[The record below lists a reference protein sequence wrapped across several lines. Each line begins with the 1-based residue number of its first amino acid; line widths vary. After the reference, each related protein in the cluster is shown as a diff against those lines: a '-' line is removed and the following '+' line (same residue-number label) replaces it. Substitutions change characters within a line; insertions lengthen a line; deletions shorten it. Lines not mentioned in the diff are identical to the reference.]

1 MQASP
6 NQVLG
11 RSHKNRSQGGGASGI
26 LCRDIYSTDRGD
38 NHLVLE
44 DSWPLNS
51 QGSDGKC
58 ELTMSSLVAFN
69 FNLGVQCYDFSTI
82 VNSVFSTLKATSYGT
97 CPLHQQMKIEIA
109 TTQAVT
115 AGATIRTALTIVFIV
130 YTSPELGTP
139 GILTIASIALT
150 ALLQLRQ

>member
-1 MQASP
+1 MSSHLAFRLSSSHLNMQASP

-51 QGSDGKC
+51 QGSDGKH
-58 ELTMSSLVAFN
+58 ELTMSSLVA

-82 VNSVFSTLKATSYGT
+82 ANSVFSTLNVTSYGA
-97 CPLHQQMKIEIA
+97 CPLH
-109 TTQAVT
+109 
-115 AGATIRTALTIVFIV
+115 
-130 YTSPELGTP
+130 
-139 GILTIASIALT
+139 
-150 ALLQLRQ
+150 